1 MARPQNDFSKSKT
14 SLPGGLGSRLH
25 TILAHENRPD
35 EDVLDEVYGRFAQS
49 DPFLPITHFNDHATM
64 GPEALVG
71 LGMGGRVEKWI
82 SRHRVRPY
90 KAPTKGNFDPLNW
103 KAALGKRDAH
113 GDWLKYFETELEK
126 KALRDVLSLWVP
138 RFAHDVG
145 ALLFHGLIRTAHAV
159 RALEHKDTPV
169 RRGEVARGL
178 ALWAIG
184 IRTAPS
190 ETAKDP
196 FREVDVATGI
206 LRFAAVGSAVL
217 ITDPNVPNVH
227 LVTGPMA
234 YMMISQHLDQAA
246 HETALAS
253 FARTHARAVRS
264 FESLRPKTISEPIPS
279 LDKGHFEALS
289 AQTDAHPIKLTEAA
303 LRAFERTEDDIFLRA
318 AGKAFSLHGLRGL
331 LGIVRAITGR
341 RAS

>member
-1 MARPQNDFSKSKT
+1 MQAKQPT
-14 SLPGGLGSRLH
+14 SHWVHDILG
-25 TILAHENRPD
+25 EKNRPD
-35 EDVLDEVYGRFAQS
+35 EDVLDEVYGRFAHS
-49 DPFLPITHFNDHATM
+49 DPFLPITHFIDHATM
-64 GPEALVG
+64 GPEALVA
-71 LGMGGRVEKWI
+71 LGMGGSVEKWI

-103 KAALGKRDAH
+103 TAALGRRDAH
-113 GDWLKYFETELEK
+113 GDWLRYFETGLEK
-126 KALRDVLSLWVP
+126 KALREVLTLWVS

-145 ALLFHGLIRTAHAV
+145 AFLFHGLIRTAHAV

-184 IRTAPS
+184 IQRTPS

-196 FREVDVATGI
+196 FREVDVVTGI
-206 LRFAAVGSAVL
+206 LRFAKVGSAVL

-234 YMMISQHLDQAA
+234 YMMISQHLHQAA
-246 HETALAS
+246 HATALAS

-264 FESLRPKTISEPIPS
+264 FDALRPKTMSEPIPS
-279 LDKGHFEALS
+279 FDKSHFEALS

-303 LRAFERTEDDIFLRA
+303 LRAFERTKDDIFLRA
-318 AGKAFSLHGLRGL
+318 AGK
-331 LGIVRAITGR
+331 
-341 RAS
+341 